1 MAEPTAQLCLSQK
14 EYAFLQDA
22 TKGTVA
28 VCAGPYSFSL
38 SGNDRPVIY
47 DKTRDVFTY
56 TDVQKAITQ
65 NAFVPEGHYLVLENP
80 SVNDKGELKTPTP
93 GSNSP
98 TQLQI
103 GRKIVIPGPIS
114 LALWPGQYA
123 QVITG
128 HHLRSNQYLVVR
140 VYNADE
146 ANKNATESLKSKA
159 AGSDGK
165 FTPGQLLVIKGTES
179 SFFIP
184 PTGFEVLQENDS
196 YVREALTLERL
207 EYCILLDE
215 DGNKRFERGPQVVFP
230 EATEHFVTKD
240 NDGGKSTRK
249 LKAIELN
256 DQMGVYV
263 KVTADYTDEKGTKHT
278 AGEELFITGK
288 EQRFYYPRAEH
299 ALIGY
304 DDPKSNFKRERYY
317 GITIPTGEARYVLDK
332 SEGKIKLVEG
342 PQIFLPDPRNE
353 VIVRRVLD
361 DKTVNLWFPTS
372 VDALT
377 FNQSLRALNEDPSSN
392 YLAENTVIAAAADIG
407 RSMNRG
413 LTKSK
418 SFSEPAAAAGY
429 EGDRLSRGTKFTPP
443 PMITLGSK
451 YDGVPAI
458 SVWTGYAVQVV
469 DKSGNR
475 RVEIGPTTILLA
487 YDETLEMLELSTG
500 KPKTT
505 DTLHRDVYLRVDHNL
520 VSDTVRVETDDLVNV
535 DVKVSYRVNFL
546 REHSD
551 KWFSVENYVKY
562 LCDHMRSLLKGSLKK
577 HSVTAIMKDSATL
590 IRDVVLGKKEGTEA
604 RHRFFAENGMD
615 VYDVEVLSVKIADT
629 HSGIARLL
637 DNATTSAVETAITLA
652 SDEQKLANTRRKTEI
667 DKEIAKLNTD
677 VNVYKQE
684 LAMLTTEA
692 EAKATMAEIEAEIAE
707 AVARLDA
714 QVAEQEQHNAVAT
727 AEFNRTKMLSD
738 QELTLEQA
746 RVALF
751 EKKMAAL
758 APNLI
763 QAMQTLGDNET
774 ITRLT
779 AAFAPLA
786 IIEQTSTSAVM
797 ERVFKGSVVE
807 PILNNINN
815 RSKAASAK

>member
-47 DKTRDVFTY
+47 DKARDVFTY

-80 SVNDKGELKTPTP
+80 SVNDKGELKTPSP

-128 HHLRSNQYLVVR
+128 HHLHSNQYLVVR

-146 ANKNATESLKSKA
+146 ANKNATESLKTKA
-159 AGSDGK
+159 AGEDGK

-184 PTGFEVLQENDS
+184 PTGFEVLMENDS

-207 EYCILLDE
+207 EYAILLGE
-215 DGNKRFERGPQVVFP
+215 DGEKRYERGPQVVYP
-230 EATEHFVTKD
+230 EATERFVLK
-240 NDGGKSTRK
+240 NEDGGRGTRK
-249 LKAIELN
+249 FKAIELN

-263 KVTADYTDEKGTKHT
+263 KVTADYTDSKGTQHF

-332 SEGKIKLVEG
+332 REGQIKLVEG

-372 VDALT
+372 IDALA
-377 FNQSLRALNEDPSSN
+377 FNQQLRSLNEDPSAN

-418 SFSEPAAAAGY
+418 AFSEPAATAGY

-443 PMITLGSK
+443 PMLTLGNK
-451 YDGVPAI
+451 YDGVPSI

-475 RVEIGPTTILLA
+475 RVEVGPTTLLLE

-505 DTLHRDVYLRVDHNL
+505 DTLRHDVYLRVDNNL
-520 VSDTVRVETDDLVNV
+520 VSDIVRIETDDLVNV

-577 HSVTAIMKDSATL
+577 HGVTAIMKDSSTL
-590 IRDVVLGKKEGTEA
+590 IRDTVLGKKVADEP
-604 RHRFFAENGMD
+604 RHRLFPENGMD
-615 VYDVEVLSVKIADT
+615 VYDVEVLSVTIADT
-629 HSGIARLL
+629 HRGVAELL
-637 DNATTSAVETAITLA
+637 KNATTRAVESAITLSA
-652 SDEQKLANTRRKTEI
+652 DEQTLVNTRRKTAI
-667 DKEIAKLNTD
+667 NKEIAELETT
-677 VNVYKQE
+677 VVIYKQE
-684 LAMLTTEA
+684 LAQQIVTAEA
-692 EAKATMAEIEAEIAE
+692 ETVMARLEAEIAE
-707 AVARLDA
+707 QTARLNA
-714 QVAEQEQHNAVAT
+714 EVAEQEQQNAVAS

-738 QELTLEQA
+738 HELKLEQA

-751 EKKMAAL
+751 EKKIAAL
-758 APNLI
+758 TPNLI
-763 QAMQTLGDNET
+763 QAMQTLGDNEVV
-774 ITRLT
+774 TRLST
-779 AAFAPLA
+779 AIAPLA
-786 IIEQTSTSAVM
+786 VLEQSSTSIVL
-797 ERVFKGSVVE
+797 ERLFKGTPLETV
-807 PILNNINN
+807 LGNIKD
-815 RSKAASAK
+815 RAKAASAK

>member
-1 MAEPTAQLCLSQK
+1 MPDIQGQLVLAQNQH
-14 EYAFLQDA
+14 AFIQDS
-22 TKGTVA
+22 TKGTVQ
-28 VCAGPYSFSL
+28 VYAGPHALAL
-38 SGNDRPVIY
+38 SGNDRPVTY
-47 DKTRDVFTY
+47 DKDRDEF
-56 TDVQKAITQ
+56 VQVPLTQAIKQ
-65 NAFVPEGHYLVLENP
+65 NPLVPEGHYLVLENP
-80 SVNDKGELKTPTP
+80 AMDGDKLRQPKNG
-93 GSNSP
+93 GNSP
-98 TQLQI
+98 TELLV
-103 GRKIVIPGPIS
+103 GRKIVIPGP
-114 LALWPGQYA
+114 ATFPLWPGQFA
-123 QVITG
+123 QAIQG
-128 HHLRSNQYLVVR
+128 HHLHSNQYLVVR

-146 ANKNATESLKSKA
+146 ANKNATESLMSKA

-184 PTGFEVLQENDS
+184 PTGFEVLKENDS

-207 EYCILLDE
+207 EYAILLGE
-215 DGNKRFERGPQVVFP
+215 DGEKRYERGPQVVYP
-230 EATEHFVTKD
+230 EATERFVVK
-240 NDGGKSTRK
+240 NEDGGRGTRK
-249 LKAIELN
+249 FKAIELN

-263 KVTADYTDEKGTKHT
+263 KVTADYTDDKGVEHT

-332 SEGKIKLVEG
+332 SEGKIKLVSG

-372 VDALT
+372 VDALA

-392 YLAENTVIAAAADIG
+392 YLAENTVLAAAADIT

-418 SFSEPAAAAGY
+418 PFSEPAATAGY

-443 PMITLGSK
+443 PMLTLGSK
-451 YDGVPAI
+451 YDGVPSI

-475 RVEIGPTTILLA
+475 RVEVGPCTILLE

-520 VSDTVRVETDDLVNV
+520 VSDIVRVETDDLVNV

-546 REHSD
+546 REHQD

-577 HSVTAIMKDSATL
+577 YGFAALKKDSATI
-590 IRDVVLGKKEGTEA
+590 IRDVVLGAKKGDEP
-604 RHRFFAENGMD
+604 RHRFFAENGVD
-615 VYDVEVLSVKIADT
+615 VYDVEVLNVDIAET
-629 HSGIARLL
+629 HKGIATLYQ
-637 DNATTSAVETAITLA
+637 NATTRAVESAITLA
-652 SDEQKLANTRRKTEI
+652 SDEQTLANTRRKTEI
-667 DKEIAKLNTD
+667 DKEIAELQTT
-677 VNVYKQE
+677 VAVYKQQ
-684 LAMLTTEA
+684 LAQQIVKAEA
-692 EAKATMAEIEAEIAE
+692 ETVMAKLDAEVDEQ
-707 AVARLDA
+707 VARLDA
-714 QVAEQEQHNAVAT
+714 QVEEQEQHNSVAT

-738 QELTLEQA
+738 YELELELA
-746 RVALF
+746 RTGLF
-751 EKKMAAL
+751 EKKLAAL
-758 APNLI
+758 TPDLI
-763 QAMQTLGDNET
+763 QAMQTLGDNEVV
-774 ITRLT
+774 TRLST
-779 AAFAPLA
+779 AIAPLA
-786 IIEQTSTSAVM
+786 ILEQSSTSVVL
-797 ERVFKGSVVE
+797 ERLFKDTPLE
-807 PILNNINN
+807 TILGNIKG
-815 RSKAASAK
+815 RAKAASAK